1 MKLYS
6 YTTGTRTEENGEVF
20 FDLHSGFLLLCNKP
34 LQIQW
39 YKATIICYY
48 FWRLMVLG
56 WVVLTLGFL
65 CTWSQMVA
73 GVMEKTPSARGWNKG
88 DSPGISN
95 PNGLSVW
102 SFQHGGFNVARLLRW
117 RLKISKRCV
126 PVPREHQPEM
136 PFYAIAL
143 EAMQSHFCLIS
154 SSRSKS

>member
-73 GVMEKTPSARGWNKG
+73 RVMEKTPSARGWNKG
-88 DSPGISN
+88 DSQASLTPMVSLC
-95 PNGLSVW
+95 GLS
-102 SFQHGGFNVARLLRW
+102 STEASTLLDFLGGSLKFQKSVSLSQESTSLECLF
-117 RLKISKRCV
+117 
-126 PVPREHQPEM
+126 M
-136 PFYAIAL
+136 P
-143 EAMQSHFCLIS
+143 
-154 SSRSKS
+154 